1 MAVKDREAS
10 VDLAPEATDYRKQRM
25 PSAEGVRRAWAAYQA
40 AVTKI
45 AEPAVRPLAQ
55 KAAGALVV
63 DLAGF
68 WLTWHLE
75 GGFEG
80 LQRIGMSR
88 ASIYRRVKL
97 FRKFFGAHPDEFEFP
112 GVQVNVVEYL
122 KCAGKTIGPRDT
134 H

>member
-1 MAVKDREAS
+1 MAVKERETA
-10 VDLAPEATDYRKQRM
+10 AEIEPAEPDYRKQRM

-97 FRKFFGAHPDEFEFP
+97 FRQFFGAHPDEFEFP
-112 GVQVNVVEYL
+112 GVEIDVVEYL
-122 KCAGKTIGPRDT
+122 KGAGKSIG
-134 H
+134 